1 MNNNSHFLPP
11 FTERSISCSYW
22 GVLSYPLSCLY
33 NTLYEGSLK
42 IYSNTSHDNRVLVSN
57 TPHDNRVL
65 VSNTSHDN
73 RVLVSNT
80 SHDNRVLVSNT
91 SHDNRVLVSN
101 TLKCFPALDGVR
113 YIICWEIHI
122 VKKVVI
128 MVSSEG
134 KNWSLRY
141 REGGI

>member
-1 MNNNSHFLPP
+1 MGKLFSGVLRSYVVYHSGQVSPDIKDMNNNSHFLPP
-11 FTERSISCSYW
+11 FTERSVSCSYW
-22 GVLSYPLSCLY
+22 GVLSCPLSCLY

-42 IYSNTSHDNRVLVSN
+42 IY
-57 TPHDNRVL
+57 
-65 VSNTSHDN
+65 
-73 RVLVSNT
+73 
-80 SHDNRVLVSNT
+80 SNT